1 MFVGV
6 TAEKLVGGF
15 FTGVAEF
22 FQNFHKGEIY
32 PVGENFDGK
41 KFLLGKIFIT

>member
-15 FTGVAEF
+15 FAGGGGLRGGGKF
-22 FQNFHKGEIY
+22 IQNIHKG
-32 PVGENFDGK
+32 
-41 KFLLGKIFIT
+41 KI

>member
-15 FTGVAEF
+15 FAG
-22 FQNFHKGEIY
+22 G
-32 PVGENFDGK
+32 GGGGG
-41 KFLLGKIFIT
+41 GKIFIHKGKI